1 MIIWALRPRFR
12 CRAAVI
18 NLHSSMAGRRQNSD
32 CEKIRG
38 LPPRNELRSLS
49 LENLKPRPSLSI
61 ALSLLPKEFWFLI
74 ERVHAKR
81 AGDEIVETIGG
92 IKIAGVHVDPD
103 ARAGN
108 EIQVD
113 AGTDRVK
120 LGIIAP
126 EALTIPK
133 VDARLVSYFYRD
145 RQIPGGVLY
154 TPDHRIFG
162 VPG

>member
-1 MIIWALRPRFR
+1 
-12 CRAAVI
+12 
-18 NLHSSMAGRRQNSD
+18 
-32 CEKIRG
+32 
-38 LPPRNELRSLS
+38 LS
-49 LENLKPRPSLSI
+49 
-61 ALSLLPKEFWFLI
+61 KEFRFLI

-92 IKIAGVHVDPD
+92 VKIAGVHVDPD

-113 AGTDRVK
+113 AGTDRVES
-120 LGIIAP
+120 GIIAP

-145 RQIPGGVLY
+145 RQIPGGVRY